1 MADRPAKKTSKKS
14 RARKRP
20 SPSQEL
26 MQLLGRIAANH
37 PTARLE
43 VDLARDAALEA
54 FHRLHRD
61 FTKLS
66 HFVRRLYRARKQRT
80 ELQGRLVRLLHELS
94 TGSVLLPR
102 PAGRPALPHEPLL
115 EVYRRLRGHDMPEMA
130 RTLQAAVGRK
140 DAATYL
146 RFLAQEVLI
155 KGAWSLAEQLLR
167 HGHEPFNAEREK
179 EFMER
184 LRHHVAGKVCQGL
197 ARKAGYQVTPE
208 VGKQLDVV
216 IDRSLWLLQ
225 DLLLAAPE
233 GRLIVPRDGSAFDP
247 ARHEAAPGRPH
258 EGALRIRATL
268 FPGYAVVGPDA
279 RVVEKALVYTERPKT
294 AAAPA

>member
-1 MADRPAKKTSKKS
+1 MSDRPAKKSPKKA

-61 FTKLS
+61 MTKLS
-66 HFVRRLYRARKQRT
+66 HFVRRLYRARKQRS
-80 ELQGRLVRLLHELS
+80 ELQGRLVRLLHELA
-94 TGSVLLPR
+94 TGPVLLPR
-102 PAGRPALPHEPLL
+102 PEGRPAMAHEPLL
-115 EVYRRLRGHDMPEMA
+115 EVYRRLRDHDMPEMA
-130 RTLQAAVGRK
+130 RALQSAVGRK
-140 DAATYL
+140 ESAAYL
-146 RFLAQEVLI
+146 RLLAQEVLI
-155 KGAWSLAEQLLR
+155 KGCWALAEHLLR

-179 EFMER
+179 EFIDR

-208 VGKQLDVV
+208 VGKQLDGV
-216 IDRSLWLLQ
+216 IDRSLWFLQ

-247 ARHEAAPGRPH
+247 ARHAAAPGRPQ

-279 RVVEKALVYTERPKT
+279 RVVEKAQVYTARP
-294 AAAPA
+294 AAPAPP